1 MGLSDAEHGPETTL
15 AASEVRFLIL
25 CRAGLNSASA
35 LMACSRAM
43 RVSSAEILF
52 KLCASSPH
60 VAFGEEESMLPTAL
74 TPLFTR
80 APALIASRLETNRSP
95 QARPARLG
103 VIRGRLQVTG
113 ALSAGC
119 REQWLTSSWH
129 RTAHAPGSAAVQ
141 WSPDSTSQ
149 SAPVLSPK
157 TCTGRTPSAKHQCWK
172 FEEIINAG
180 DGKPKPL
187 PTTLHSRCAASLA
200 VLDGELYT
208 CGGLT
213 FDEGGSDA
221 TEVFD
226 PDTET
231 WHVIPPPL
239 PGVQCRVWEVN
250 GILAS
255 QLCFAGSFR
264 ENIPPYLGLEGRNVK
279 YSRLRFG
286 MSAWSSAREAGLC
299 SMNSAERFDFRSGQW
314 EMLPPM
320 LRARSFAAAGVV
332 GGHLYVCGG
341 QDEDWNVLSSV
352 ERFDPITMQWEEL
365 PPLRIARCE
374 AAAGSLRGR
383 PCVCAGLDCDG
394 ELVPS
399 VEVFLEELGKW
410 ETLEEGKQLPC
421 LQSLQGQHCIGPVA
435 VTW

>member
-1 MGLSDAEHGPETTL
+1 M
-15 AASEVRFLIL
+15 
-25 CRAGLNSASA
+25 
-35 LMACSRAM
+35 
-43 RVSSAEILF
+43 
-52 KLCASSPH
+52 
-60 VAFGEEESMLPTAL
+60 
-74 TPLFTR
+74 
-80 APALIASRLETNRSP
+80 IASKLEKEQSP

-103 VIRGRLQVTG
+103 VIRGRLQITG
-113 ALSAGC
+113 ALSAGG
-119 REQWLTSSWH
+119 REQWITSGWH
-129 RTAHAPGSAAVQ
+129 RSAHNSGSAAVQ
-141 WSPDSTSQ
+141 WFPNSTSQ
-149 SAPVLSPK
+149 SAPVSSPM
-157 TCTGRTPSAKHQCWK
+157 TFTGSTPSAKHQCWK
-172 FEEIINAG
+172 FEDLLNAG
-180 DGKPKPL
+180 GGKQKPL
-187 PTTLHSRCAASLA
+187 PTTLHSRCAASIA
-200 VLDGELYT
+200 VLNGELYA

-239 PGVQCRVWEVN
+239 PGVQCRVWEV
-250 GILAS
+250 GGLLAS

-299 SMNSAERFDFRSGQW
+299 SMNSAERFDFRSCQW

-320 LRARSFAAAGVV
+320 RRSRCFAAAGVV
-332 GGHLYVCGG
+332 GGQLYVCGG

-352 ERFDPITMQWEEL
+352 ERFDPIKMYWEEL
-365 PPLRIARCE
+365 PPLRIPRCE
-374 AAAGSLRGR
+374 AAAGSLGGR
-383 PCVCAGLDCDG
+383 LCVCAGLDCDG

-410 ETLEEGKQLPC
+410 ETLGEGMPLPC
-421 LQSLQGQHCIGPVA
+421 YSNYLQGQHCIGPVA